1 MLPEMSL
8 EGRVTIVTGASRGIG
23 REVALV
29 MAEAGSHIVV
39 AARTESDLDVTARK
53 VRALGREALAVPT
66 DICRA
71 SEVDILIEKAM
82 QRFGKVDVMVNN
94 AGKLLRLASAPLP
107 NHDVTGFKPS
117 RDTASRTTDEE
128 WQSIIDTNLNGVF
141 YCCRAVVPHMMEQGY
156 GKIINI
162 SSTNSTMAFP
172 LMAAY
177 SCSKAAV
184 NMLTRVLALEWAPY
198 NICVNAIGPGDYDT
212 DMTHESWEDAEGRQ
226 QHLVGIPLHRE
237 GKLRDLGLLAVY
249 LASPASDYVTG
260 QIVYIDGGMT
270 AA

>member
-1 MLPEMSL
+1 VIVKTYYRLYGCKERLMLPEMSL

-141 YCCRAVVPHMMEQGY
+141 YCCRAVV
-156 GKIINI
+156 
-162 SSTNSTMAFP
+162 
-172 LMAAY
+172 
-177 SCSKAAV
+177 
-184 NMLTRVLALEWAPY
+184 
-198 NICVNAIGPGDYDT
+198 
-212 DMTHESWEDAEGRQ
+212 
-226 QHLVGIPLHRE
+226 
-237 GKLRDLGLLAVY
+237 
-249 LASPASDYVTG
+249 
-260 QIVYIDGGMT
+260 
-270 AA
+270 

>member
-8 EGRVTIVTGASRGIG
+8 EGRVAIVTGGSRGIG

-29 MAEAGSHIVV
+29 MAEAGSDIVV
-39 AARTESDLDVTARK
+39 AARTESDLDATVRD
-53 VRALGREALAVPT
+53 VRALGRQALAVPT
-66 DICRA
+66 DVCRA
-71 SEVDILIEKAM
+71 SDVDTLVEKAV

-107 NHDVTGFKPS
+107 NYKATAFKPS
-117 RDTASRTTDEE
+117 RDTDSRTTDEE

-141 YCCRAVVPHMMEQGY
+141 YCCRAIAPHMMKQRY

-212 DMTHESWEDAEGRQ
+212 EMTHESWEDTIGRQ
-226 QHLVGIPLHRE
+226 KHLDGIPLHRE
-237 GKLRDLGLLAVY
+237 GQLRDLGLLATY
-249 LASPASDYVTG
+249 LASSASDYLTG
-260 QIVYIDGGMT
+260 QVVYVDGGMT